1 MALSSKLAS
10 VGEDGSRRAIHPSD
24 VRGRFIRA
32 RTWVFAGLIA
42 FYVALPFL
50 KLGGHPVIHLDVPA
64 RKFYLFGATFNAQ
77 DFWLVLFLVTTVS
90 FALLFLTAWVGRV
103 WCGWACP
110 QTVFLEFFY
119 RRVERWIDGSRER
132 RLRTEKGGWNLGRV
146 TRATVKHA
154 LYLGISAGLAHVA
167 LALFIPVPT
176 LVAMVTEGPAEHLA
190 PFTWAVVVTLALYF
204 NYAWFREQLCIA
216 ICPYGRLQSM
226 MIDRDSLIVGY
237 DARRGDPR
245 AKLFK
250 AAARTVTPP
259 PEGNSLP
266 LPVFGQPAAGVF
278 APSSSGELRVEL
290 NPAAFALPTLPAAH
304 SGDCVDCTR
313 CVTVCPMGIDIRN
326 GLQLECIACAQCI
339 DACDEVMIKIGRP
352 TGLIRYD
359 SLQGLLGGARQVLR
373 PRLLVYGGML
383 VASVMALVAGLALRT
398 PFEANLLRM
407 AGAPYE
413 VDGGSLRNRFELHLM
428 NKGSSAA
435 HYEISVRADREVAA
449 IIPQQ
454 LLELGS
460 LQGHRMPLVLSV
472 PTASA
477 HGPFPVTIEVRE
489 VESGEII
496 AAEGKFLAPPAPP
509 RS

>member
-1 MALSSKLAS
+1 MAIPSSLAS
-10 VGEDGSRRAIHPSD
+10 VGADGSRRAIHPSD
-24 VRGRFIRA
+24 VHGRFIRA
-32 RTWVFAGLIA
+32 RTWVFASLIA

-90 FALLFLTAWVGRV
+90 FTLLFLTAWVGRV

-132 RLRTEKGGWNLGRV
+132 RLRIEKGGWSAGRV
-146 TRATVKHA
+146 GRATLKHA
-154 LYLGISAGLAHVA
+154 LYLGISAALAHVA
-167 LALFIPVPT
+167 LALFIPLPT
-176 LVAMVTEGPAEHLA
+176 LVAMVTQGPAEHLV

-250 AAARTVTPP
+250 AAARTLTPP
-259 PEGNSLP
+259 PAGSDHGAAVLP
-266 LPVFGQPAAGVF
+266 LRVLG
-278 APSSSGELRVEL
+278 APSSGGDLRVEVS
-290 NPAAFALPTLPAAH
+290 PAAFALPQLAAAQP
-304 SGDCVDCTR
+304 GDCVDCTR

-326 GLQLECIACAQCI
+326 GLQMECIACAQCV

-359 SLQGLLGGARQVLR
+359 SLYGLLGSARQVLR

-383 VASVMALVAGLALRT
+383 AASVVALVSGLALRT

-407 AGAPYE
+407 AGAPFE
-413 VDGGSLRNRFELHLM
+413 VDGAALRNRFELHLM
-428 NKGSSAA
+428 NKGSASA
-435 HYEISVRADREVAA
+435 HYAISVRADREVAA
-449 IIPQQ
+449 IIPQP

-472 PTASA
+472 PAASV